1 MDRST
6 SRRSTRNTTRTVTTG
21 TALAAFLLST
31 AACGAWA
38 VDPAQ
43 AAPEQPATPA
53 AAARQAGT
61 TPRVTAGGLTPDQR
75 RRADQLVSVFEN
87 STTTIQY
94 GYAENINDGRGVTAG
109 RAGFTTNDGDA
120 LKVVRA
126 YTAVAPDNPLA
137 RFIPELERLAAAGSG
152 DTGGLP
158 EADYIAAWQQA
169 AQDPAFRQ
177 VQDDQVDQRYFTPA
191 MDQADRLGLTT
202 ALARAELYDA
212 SIQHGNGGEY
222 DALPALIGRTTAKA
236 GAPSAAGERAWLDAF
251 FDVRIDDL
259 NNPANSSTAEEWRK
273 SVDRVECLRRIAA
286 TGNYD
291 LDGPFTITA
300 YGSGYTIG

>member
-1 MDRST
+1 MPV
-6 SRRSTRNTTRTVTTG
+6 SRTTHRLTAVAAVAALTAGAAWTVT
-21 TALAAFLLST
+21 
-31 AACGAWA
+31 
-38 VDPAQ
+38 PAQ
-43 AAPEQPATPA
+43 AAPDGPARTDAVSA
-53 AAARQAGT
+53 AA
-61 TPRVTAGGLTPDQR
+61 PRAAAGGLTPDQR
-75 RRADQLVSVFEN
+75 RRADQLISVFEN
-87 STTTIQY
+87 STTEIQY

-126 YTAVAPDNPLA
+126 YTAVSPDNPLA
-137 RFIPELERLAAAGSG
+137 RFVPELERLAASGSG

-158 EADYIAAWQQA
+158 ESEYIAAWKQSA
-169 AQDPAFRQ
+169 EDPAFRQ

-222 DALPALIGRTTAKA
+222 DALPALIARTDAKA
-236 GAPSAAGERAWLDAF
+236 GTPSTAGERAWLTAF
-251 FDVRIDDL
+251 FDVRVDDL
-259 NNPANSSTAEEWRK
+259 TNPANSSTADEWRK

-286 TGNYD
+286 TGND
-291 LDGPFTITA
+291 NLDGPFTITA
-300 YGSGYTIG
+300 FGTGYTIR